1 MCVNLQWPKGQES
14 LMRAFWSVLAV
25 GGAVAGLAAATSSAS
40 GPEWK
45 AVLKPGAGSSITGK
59 AEVEG
64 EGDKATEA
72 EISIKGATAGAEL
85 PWHVHSGKC
94 GSAGPVVG
102 ADAAYPLL
110 KVKRNGEAE
119 AEAKLDIAAPTSGDY
134 HVNVHKSA
142 ADMKT
147 IVACGD
153 LVLQSEKDK
162 AKTSGSGY

>member
-1 MCVNLQWPKGQES
+1 
-14 LMRAFWSVLAV
+14 MRAFWSILAV

-64 EGDKATEA
+64 KDDKSTKA
-72 EISIKGATAGAEL
+72 EISIKGAMAGAEL

-94 GSAGPVVG
+94 GSGGPVVG
-102 ADAAYPLL
+102 AGTAYPLL
-110 KVKRNGEAE
+110 KVKRDGEAE

-134 HVNVHKSA
+134 HVSVHKSA